1 MSTSSPAIH
10 VRIGSRV
17 GAAHLAVIAAVII
30 VGLLTGLHVAGGSP
44 QPAVTHDSP
53 VQRVL
58 QVHGP
63 QGHIADMIGL
73 RSQLHGHR
81 FPIPSGL

>member
-10 VRIGSRV
+10 VRIAPRV
-17 GAAHLAVIAAVII
+17 GAAHLAVIVAVFV
-30 VGLLTGLHVAGGSP
+30 VGLLTASAL
-44 QPAVTHDSP
+44 PAAVPKPLVTHDAP
-53 VQRVL
+53 VERIL

-63 QGHIADMIGL
+63 QGHIADMIDR

-81 FPIPSGL
+81 FPIPSG